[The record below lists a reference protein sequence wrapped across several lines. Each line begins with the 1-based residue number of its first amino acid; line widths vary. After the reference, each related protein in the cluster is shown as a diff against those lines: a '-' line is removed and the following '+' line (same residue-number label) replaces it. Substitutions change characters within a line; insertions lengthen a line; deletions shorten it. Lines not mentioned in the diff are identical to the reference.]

1 MEPEY
6 IVLINNKV
14 NTNILSLRYTLTMCC
29 IYNIVN
35 FVFLAIRKN
44 TGQQIIVVLWSY
56 KHYYQKNNMFKIE
69 NTPNMLRIYLS
80 IASTNRDNIKTNS
93 S

>member
-44 TGQQIIVVLWSY
+44 TGQPNYRCFVEL
-56 KHYYQKNNMFKIE
+56 KTLLPKKI
-69 NTPNMLRIYLS
+69 TCS
-80 IASTNRDNIKTNS
+80 K
-93 S
+93 